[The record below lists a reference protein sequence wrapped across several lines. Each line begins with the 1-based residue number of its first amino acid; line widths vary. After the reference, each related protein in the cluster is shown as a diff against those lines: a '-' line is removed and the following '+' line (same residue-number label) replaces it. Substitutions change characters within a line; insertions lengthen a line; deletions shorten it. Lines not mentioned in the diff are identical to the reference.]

1 MNTGMMW
8 LVGGIGV
15 LLVYAAYKRQS
26 PLAIVGATVGTGP
39 VPPVP
44 TVGSTRKVQ

>member
-1 MNTGMMW
+1 MNTGIMW

-15 LLVYAAYKRQS
+15 VLLYAAYKRQS
-26 PLAIVGATVGTGP
+26 PLAIVGAAVGTGP

-44 TVGSTRKVQ
+44 TASSTGKVR